1 MKFNALLVWG
11 TIVSSP
17 VYAQDTL
24 SLNDAVSLALQKN
37 YQILISQND
46 VERASNLATPGNAG
60 LLPTLDASAGLNA
73 GINNSSIEFADGR
86 IQEVKGARSLT
97 ETAGITTGYALQGLG
112 QFFALKDL
120 KTKLQLAEAN
130 NRVKIESTVIQVCNA
145 FYQMAMLQE
154 ILESNRQALQI
165 SRERVK
171 RLEVRQEYGAAL
183 TTDILNAKVDL
194 NTDSVKVLTNIRDYQ
209 NARNA
214 LNYMLAEPI
223 SKIYAVNTNLVF
235 AEQMQYDQL
244 KEQTMNQNA
253 QIIAAKVNERSAELT
268 HRVTQSGY
276 YPVLKVNAGYQI
288 NKSQS
293 ESGFALSNITDGINA
308 GATVSW
314 RLYNGSVN
322 RYNTQN
328 AKINIESKKL
338 ELEDQKLSMEQAL
351 QDAWNTYENAK
362 FVLLTEIDN
371 LSTAEANF
379 NRMAEL
385 YKLGQINTTQFREA
399 QLNLLRSQNSISSAR
414 FTAKLAE
421 IDIFR
426 ISGSLLTEVE

>member
-1 MKFNALLVWG
+1 MKSTLFLLCG
-11 TIVSSP
+11 ILINSSIF
-17 VYAQDTL
+17 AQDTL
-24 SLNDAVSLALQKN
+24 SLNEAVSIALKKN
-37 YQILISQND
+37 YQILISQYD
-46 VERASNLATPGNAG
+46 VERVSNQANPGTAG
-60 LLPTLDASAGLNA
+60 LMPTLDANVGVNA

-86 IQEVKGARSLT
+86 IQEVKGAKSLT
-97 ETAGITTGYALQGLG
+97 ETAGVTTGYSLQGLG
-112 QFFALKDL
+112 QFYALKDL

-130 NRVKIESTVIQVCNA
+130 NRVRIESTIIQVCNA

-183 TTDILNAKVDL
+183 STDILNARVDL
-194 NTDSVKVLTNIRDYQ
+194 NTDSVKVLTNIRDFQ

-214 LNYMLAEPI
+214 LNYLLAEPI
-223 SKIYAVNTNLVF
+223 SKQYAVNTNLVF
-235 AEQMQYDQL
+235 AEQMQLEQL
-244 KEQTMNQNA
+244 LEQTMNQNA
-253 QIIAAKVNERSAELT
+253 QIIAARINERSAELT
-268 HRVTQSGY
+268 HKVTQSGY
-276 YPVLKVNAGYQI
+276 YPIIKVNAGYLV

-293 ESGFALSNITDGINA
+293 EFGFALSNITDGINA

-314 RLYNGSVN
+314 RLYNGSLN

-338 ELEDQKLSMEQAL
+338 ELEEQKLGMEQAL
-351 QDAWNTYENAK
+351 QDAWNIYQNAK

-379 NRMAEL
+379 NRMSEL

-399 QLNLLRSQNSISSAR
+399 QLNLLRSQNSISTAR